1 MSSESNTSHLQ
12 EQTTNS
18 SASSAFNKA
27 RKHSVQLK
35 KTAAQPEKTPAQPEK
50 TPAQRIIPVFDHSNK
65 PNSSRMPTYIR
76 QALTDKTHFAST
88 AASVHDNKLV
98 TVCEEA
104 HCPNRNECWNR
115 GTATFMLLGDTCT
128 RACGF
133 CAVKTGQPDKVDQSE
148 PARIAQAVEEMAL
161 DFVVLT
167 SVNRD
172 ELPDGGATIFAETF
186 LELRKMNS
194 SIGIEF
200 LTPDFRNCQEKA
212 VDIVTQSLNSAPFSG
227 TNSSASDIRL
237 IWGHNIETVPSLYKE
252 VRKGSKY
259 ERSLAMLRLASEV
272 AQVET
277 KSSIILGLGETED
290 EVYQVMQDLRAN
302 QVSRIA
308 LGQYLRPTRY
318 HLPVKEYLSLEQFS
332 DYETM
337 AKELGFSWVK
347 SGPMVRSSYH
357 AED

>member
-1 MSSESNTSHLQ
+1 MSTESNTSQAGSKL
-12 EQTTNS
+12 
-18 SASSAFNKA
+18 
-27 RKHSVQLK
+27 KH
-35 KTAAQPEKTPAQPEK
+35 
-50 TPAQRIIPVFDHSNK
+50 TPAQRIIPVFDHSDKANA
-65 PNSSRMPTYIR
+65 SRMPSYIR
-76 QALTDKTHFAST
+76 QALTHKTHFAST
-88 AASVHDNKLV
+88 AASVHENKLV

-104 HCPNRNECWNR
+104 HCPNLNECWNR

-133 CAVKTGQPDKVDQSE
+133 CAVKTGKPDSVDQSE
-148 PARIAQAVEEMAL
+148 PLRIAQAVAEMNL

-172 ELPDGGATIFAETF
+172 ELPDGGAGIFAQT
-186 LELRKMNS
+186 LIELRNMNAA
-194 SIGIEF
+194 IGVEF
-200 LTPDFRNCQEKA
+200 LTPDFRNCQEQA
-212 VDIVTQSLNSAPFSG
+212 VTIISDALSNAPYSGQS
-227 TNSSASDIRL
+227 DVRL

-259 ERSLAMLRLASEV
+259 ERSLQMLRLSAEV
-272 AQVET
+272 EAVET
-277 KSSIILGLGETED
+277 KSSIILGLGESED

-318 HLPVKEYLSLEQFS
+318 HLPVQEYLPLEKFA
-332 DYETM
+332 DYEVM
-337 AKELGFSWVK
+337 AKELGFNWVK

>member
-1 MSSESNTSHLQ
+1 M
-12 EQTTNS
+12 TNDPEHKPIVTK
-18 SASSAFNKA
+18 KA
-27 RKHSVQLK
+27 HQQ
-35 KTAAQPEKTPAQPEK
+35 AAV
-50 TPAQRIIPVFDHSNK
+50 TPAQRFIPIFDHSDK
-65 PNSSRMPTYIR
+65 PNGSRMPSYIR
-76 QALTDKTHFAST
+76 QALTSKTNFSST
-88 AASVHDNKLV
+88 AASVHENKLV

-104 HCPNRNECWNR
+104 HCPNMNECWNR

-133 CAVKTGQPDKVDQSE
+133 CAVKTGKPDKVDQTE
-148 PARIAQAVEEMAL
+148 PARIAQAVAEMAL

-172 ELPDGGATIFAETF
+172 ELADGGATIFAET
-186 LELRKMNS
+186 LTELRKMDAA
-194 SIGIEF
+194 IGVEF

-212 VDIVTQSLNSAPFSG
+212 VDIITQALETAPYSAEG
-227 TNSSASDIRL
+227 THTKDSRL

-259 ERSLAMLRLASEV
+259 QRSLDMLRLASEV
-272 AQVET
+272 KRVET
-277 KSSIILGLGETED
+277 KSSIILGLGENED
-290 EVYQVMQDLRAN
+290 EVYQVMQDLRVN

-318 HLPVKEYLSLEQFS
+318 HLPVKEYLSLEQFAK
-332 DYETM
+332 YESM
-337 AKELGFSWVK
+337 AKALGFGWVK

>member
-1 MSSESNTSHLQ
+1 MSTESTIQFSQTRSQKAGSTSK
-12 EQTTNS
+12 S
-18 SASSAFNKA
+18 ST
-27 RKHSVQLK
+27 V
-35 KTAAQPEKTPAQPEK
+35 TPAK
-50 TPAQRIIPVFDHSNK
+50 RFIPVFDHSDK
-65 PNSSRMPTYIR
+65 PNASRMPTYIR
-76 QALTDKTHFAST
+76 QALTEKTHYAQT
-88 AASVHDNKLV
+88 AASVHNNKLV

-133 CAVKTGQPDKVDQSE
+133 CAVKTGRPEILDQQE
-148 PARIAQAVEEMAL
+148 PQRVAQAVKEMGL

-172 ELPDGGATIFAETF
+172 EQPDGGAGIFAQT
-186 LELRKMNS
+186 LSALRADDPT
-194 SIGIEF
+194 IGVEF
-200 LTPDFRNCQEKA
+200 LTPDFRACQEQA
-212 VDIVTQSLNSAPFSG
+212 VSIISEALYSAPYEG
-227 TNSSASDIRL
+227 EAENRL
-237 IWGHNIETVPSLYKE
+237 IWGHNVETVPSLYKE

-259 ERSLAMLRLASEV
+259 ERSLSMLRLAGEMD
-272 AQVET
+272 QVET
-277 KSSIILGLGETED
+277 KSSIILGLGETVE
-290 EVYQVMQDLRAN
+290 EVYQVMLDLREN

-318 HLPVKEYLSLEQFS
+318 HLPVKQYLPLEQFS
-332 DYETM
+332 AYEAM
-337 AKELGFSWVK
+337 ATELGFTWVK

>member
-1 MSSESNTSHLQ
+1 MSSELTVQ
-12 EQTTNS
+12 KES
-18 SASSAFNKA
+18 SKKSSSPK
-27 RKHSVQLK
+27 
-35 KTAAQPEKTPAQPEK
+35 K
-50 TPAQRIIPVFDHSNK
+50 TPAQRIIPVFDHSDK

-88 AASVHDNKLV
+88 AASVHENKLV

-128 RACGF
+128 RACAF

-148 PARIAQAVEEMAL
+148 PLRIAQAVAEMEL

-172 ELPDGGATIFAETF
+172 ELPDGGATIFAETMI
-186 LELRKMNS
+186 ELRKMNA
-194 SIGIEF
+194 SIGVEF
-200 LTPDFRNCQEKA
+200 LTPDFRNCQQKA
-212 VDIVTQSLNSAPFSG
+212 VDIITQAIKNSPYTAQDDDK
-227 TNSSASDIRL
+227 DIRL

-259 ERSLAMLRLASEV
+259 ERSLEMLRLASEV
-272 AQVET
+272 DQVES
-277 KSSIILGLGETED
+277 KSSIILGLGETEE

-302 QVSRIA
+302 HVSRIA

-332 DYETM
+332 DYEKM
-337 AKELGFSWVK
+337 ANELGFNWVK

>member
-1 MSSESNTSHLQ
+1 MQ
-12 EQTTNS
+12 
-18 SASSAFNKA
+18 
-27 RKHSVQLK
+27 
-35 KTAAQPEKTPAQPEK
+35 TPAK
-50 TPAQRIIPVFDHSNK
+50 RFIPLFDHSSK
-65 PNSSRMPTYIR
+65 PNGSRMPSYIR
-76 QALTDKTHFAST
+76 QALTEKTSYSAT

-133 CAVKTGQPDKVDQSE
+133 CAVKTGRPEKVDVSE
-148 PARIAQAVEEMAL
+148 PQRIAQAVAEMAL

-172 ELPDGGATIFAETF
+172 ELPDGGAQIFADT
-186 LELRKMNS
+186 LVALRKENPA
-194 SIGIEF
+194 IGVEF
-200 LTPDFRNCQEKA
+200 LTPDFRSCQEKA
-212 VDIVTQSLNSAPFSG
+212 LEIVLEALGNSPYSRHDKAQ
-227 TNSSASDIRL
+227 L

-252 VRKGSKY
+252 VRKGSRY
-259 ERSLAMLRLASEV
+259 ERSLKMLDLIGELP
-272 AQVET
+272 QVES
-277 KSSIILGLGETED
+277 KSSIILGLGESMD
-290 EVYQVMQDLRAN
+290 EVVQVMRDLRKN

-308 LGQYLRPTRY
+308 LGQYLRPTKY
-318 HLPVKEYLSLEQFS
+318 HLPVKEYLALETFAE
-332 DYETM
+332 YESI
-337 AKELGFSWVK
+337 AEELGFSWVK

>member
-1 MSSESNTSHLQ
+1 MST
-12 EQTTNS
+12 
-18 SASSAFNKA
+18 
-27 RKHSVQLK
+27 
-35 KTAAQPEKTPAQPEK
+35 
-50 TPAQRIIPVFDHSNK
+50 TPAQRIIPVFDHSDKANA
-65 PNSSRMPTYIR
+65 SSMPTYIR
-76 QALTDKTHFAST
+76 QALTDKTHYSDT
-88 AASVHDNKLV
+88 AQSVRNNQLV

-133 CAVKTGQPDKVDQSE
+133 CAVKTGSPQSVDQSE
-148 PARIAQAVEEMAL
+148 PKRIAQAVAEMDL

-172 ELPDGGATIFAETF
+172 ELSDGGAGIFAQTL
-186 LELRKMNS
+186 LELRKTKAT
-194 SIGIEF
+194 IGVEF
-200 LTPDFRNCQEKA
+200 LTPDFRGCQEQA
-212 VDIVTQSLNSAPFSG
+212 IDIVSNTLAQAPYASNNPN
-227 TNSSASDIRL
+227 NSSKL

-259 ERSLAMLRLASEV
+259 ERSLTMLRLA
-272 AQVET
+272 AQVDKVET
-277 KSSIILGLGETED
+277 KSSIILGLGETPD

-302 QVSRIA
+302 HVSRIA

-318 HLPVKEYLSLEQFS
+318 HLPVKQYLPLEQFS
-332 DYETM
+332 EYEIM
-337 AKELGFSWVK
+337 AQELGFSWVK